1 MNEILWFINENNVNI
16 TYKNKIK
23 SVLSKL
29 SSNTSSYKKYAITNK
44 SGRQIGYACIYKERY
59 SSNKQEQFEY
69 LKQII
74 LKAYDDTGIKYFS
87 LFGSDPE
94 TAVYVHNYFKDYF
107 ISGAEL
113 MCEIFLMNLNDT
125 YFSNKICFVL
135 DGYTSLLKYYKV
147 FDLFCEASIVCD
159 NVKALESSAKDIYL
173 QTATSVFLS
182 SNPDI
187 IKQSDIVF
195 FVSANKS
202 YIKYLNPDNIILD
215 IIDIIGDDYKSIK
228 IIKPP
233 KFMDFYENRIS
244 GVFLSDMKLN
254 ASCAQSLLHVLNKDL
269 NKYDSELKLI

>member
-29 SSNTSSYKKYAITNK
+29 SSNTSYKKYSITNK
-44 SGRQIGYACIYKERY
+44 NGKQIGYACIYKEKY
-59 SSNKQEQFEY
+59 SSNKEEQFEY
-69 LKQII
+69 LKEII

-94 TAVYVHNYFKDYF
+94 TAVYVYNYFKDYF

-135 DGYTSLLKYYKV
+135 DEYISLLKYYKI
-147 FDLFCEASIVCD
+147 FELFCEASIICV
-159 NVKALESSAKDIYL
+159 NVKALESVAREIYL
-173 QTATSVFLS
+173 QTATSVYLS
-182 SNPDI
+182 GNPDI

-195 FVSANKS
+195 FASANKN
-202 YIKYLNPDNIILD
+202 YIKYLNEDNVVLD
-215 IIDIIGDDYKSIK
+215 VIDILGDDYKSVK
-228 IIKPP
+228 LVTPP

-244 GVFLSDMKLN
+244 GVFISDMKLN
-254 ASCAQSLLHVLNKDL
+254 VSCAQSLLYALNKDL